1 MGIKVFH
8 RRHAKLT
15 TVFEVSNLF
24 YDLQDVR
31 PCSSALNDCSVC
43 AEINVKGE
51 LKPEISLLHMK
62 VVTLTQARS
71 NVFL

>member
-31 PCSSALNDCSVC
+31 PCSS
-43 AEINVKGE
+43 EINVKWE
-51 LKPEISLLHMK
+51 LKPEISLLHMQ
-62 VVTLTQARS
+62 VITLIKAKS